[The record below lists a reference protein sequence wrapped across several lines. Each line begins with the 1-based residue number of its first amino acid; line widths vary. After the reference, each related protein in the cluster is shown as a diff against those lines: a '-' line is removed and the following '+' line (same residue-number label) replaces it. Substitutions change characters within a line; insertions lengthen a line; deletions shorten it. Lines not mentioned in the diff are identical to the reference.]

1 MHDVG
6 RGLDD
11 CGFKRASELIGDVFR
26 TLAHGRPP
34 ADADADRNIFIR
46 GVDVTK
52 HLAAAAEAWDA
63 EHLVTAGVELGRAIL
78 DAGLS
83 GKVAE
88 WIAAAI
94 RSSGHFRKFDFESCK
109 RFRV

>member
-1 MHDVG
+1 MLHFGAAADALAGALEAIRTRRGDLGGKLELLSDAMHDVG

-52 HLAAAAEAWDA
+52 HLAAAAEA
-63 EHLVTAGVELGRAIL
+63 
-78 DAGLS
+78 
-83 GKVAE
+83 
-88 WIAAAI
+88 
-94 RSSGHFRKFDFESCK
+94 
-109 RFRV
+109 